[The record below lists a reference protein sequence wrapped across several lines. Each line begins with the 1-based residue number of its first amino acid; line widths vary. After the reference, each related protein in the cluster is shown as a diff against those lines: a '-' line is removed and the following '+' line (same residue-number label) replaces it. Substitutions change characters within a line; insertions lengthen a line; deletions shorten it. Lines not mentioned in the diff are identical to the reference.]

1 VLNITI
7 DWGLMVCAVDL
18 IVPKIVSSVWSGGR
32 LFMGLPVAA
41 ALTHFEK
48 QTKRGHVET
57 KDAVHI
63 SFTSWQAI
71 CSGMLKMGGRNVYS
85 KSFVHSYRDLACTAA
100 ILYPKQRMSVPCRV
114 FLTRC
119 SERFE
124 AMQTNGMLEAFSPL
138 HRI

>member
-63 SFTSWQAI
+63 QCIHISFTSWHAI

-85 KSFVHSYRDLACTAA
+85 KSFVHSQKLQG
-100 ILYPKQRMSVPCRV
+100 LGMH
-114 FLTRC
+114 C
-119 SERFE
+119 SHTIPQAEDDR
-124 AMQTNGMLEAFSPL
+124 AMQSVF
-138 HRI
+138 